1 MGEGDKMDANN
12 SNSNNNDIKC
22 VRGNRC
28 VKCRKIN
35 LKREVK
41 LYQKLRSDIL
51 ESNGNQILSRISS
64 ACGIPD
70 PAEACR
76 VILDL
81 INLSKAAECIL
92 ITPQHLQ
99 SLLNQRAKIGR
110 LRRGIQNKIEKE
122 KAEAEAKAAKKRIK
136 TKHIKYDSHN
146 GVFFPDAL
154 IENAVQKFFESD
166 DPEITVGQELFIYF
180 ARAYSRTHP
189 CKLVLWFE
197 GTSIEVID
205 GRCSEWPQGFCGNYD
220 KALDKLLS

>member
-1 MGEGDKMDANN
+1 MDANN
-12 SNSNNNDIKC
+12 SNSNDIKC
-22 VRGNRC
+22 VTGNRC

-41 LYQKLRSDIL
+41 LYQKMRSDVL
-51 ESNGNQILSRISS
+51 ESNGNQLLSRIGS

-81 INLSKAAECIL
+81 INLSNAAECVL

-110 LRRGIQNKIEKE
+110 LRRGIQNRIEKE
-122 KAEAEAKAAKKRIK
+122 KAEAAKKENEKFK
-136 TKHIKYDSHN
+136 TKHIKYDPFN

-154 IENAVQKFFESD
+154 VENAVQKFFESET
-166 DPEITVGQELFIYF
+166 PEITVGQELFIYF
-180 ARAYSRTHP
+180 ARAYSRTYP

-197 GTSIEVID
+197 GTSIEVIN